1 MPSKTQPL
9 IIGHRGASA
18 VAPENTIVAFT
29 KALEAGAAGVELDV
43 RLSSDGVPV
52 VIHDANLRRTG
63 RREESVA
70 TMTAAELQQVE
81 VGSWFNRTRSEFA
94 RDEYAAQTLPTL
106 AQVFDLFSQRAH
118 LRKIIYIEMKTDQAE
133 ETYVDLARA
142 VAQLIKAHQ
151 IGARVVVVS
160 FDLKA
165 LAKIK
170 LIDSSIITGA
180 LFEPRRNPVE
190 LMRRHPLISAA
201 LACGADEI
209 LFHRL
214 IATRKLIDLATEN
227 NLRSVVWTVDDP
239 QWVRRK
245 AESGLHAV
253 ITNKPAE
260 MSAGI

>member
-1 MPSKTQPL
+1 
-9 IIGHRGASA
+9 

-43 RLSSDGVPV
+43 RLSSDGVPI

-81 VGSWFNRTRSEFA
+81 VGSWFNRTHPAFA

-106 AQVFDLFSQRAH
+106 AQVFDLFSQRAN

-142 VAQLIKAHQ
+142 VAQLIKAQQ

-160 FDLKA
+160 FNLKA
-165 LAKIK
+165 LANIK

-245 AESGLHAV
+245 AESGIHAV
-253 ITNKPAE
+253 ITNKPTE
-260 MSAGI
+260 MLAGMQVFSNSRECTR